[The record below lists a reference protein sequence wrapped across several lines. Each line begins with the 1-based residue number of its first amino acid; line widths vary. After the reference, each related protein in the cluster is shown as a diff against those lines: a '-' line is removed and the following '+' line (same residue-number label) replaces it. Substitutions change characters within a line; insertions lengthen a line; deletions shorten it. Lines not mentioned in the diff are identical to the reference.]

1 MMIPWELVHSLTL
14 PTLTLA
20 QANQP
25 QPVGLPG
32 GGFLTGL
39 GFNVGPTVLNLI
51 VAIVLLIVGWI
62 VAAIAAGVT
71 RGILNRTNVDNR
83 IAGWITGR
91 SGQAASTLP
100 VEKWVS
106 SIVFWIIIIFTVVAF
121 LDKLQLA
128 AVSQPLNSFLQQVIG
143 FLPKLAGAAILV
155 GIAWILA
162 NLSKLVVTRALH
174 AFGLDERLNQ
184 QVGSTTP
191 GERLTSTPGE
201 RLSNTPR
208 ERPFLLSETIGNALY
223 WFIFLLFLPAVL
235 NTLGLQG
242 TLQPVQQLLNEI
254 LSIVPNILAAVLIG
268 AAGWLIAQVV
278 RRIVTNLLAATGTDR
293 IGTRFG
299 LGRTTRGQSLSW
311 IIGTIVYVLI
321 LIPTAIAALQALRI
335 DAISQPAIA
344 MLNQILSVLPKIFT
358 AGVILILAYVLGHFL
373 AELVTSILSS
383 IGFDNIFNWLGLS
396 ALPRRGRRDVTPP
409 RPTTA
414 PSTATFPPPPPPPG
428 ETVIPSEQVTQL
440 QTTPSLPT
448 RTPSELIG
456 IVVLVGIMLFATLAA
471 VNILNIPA
479 LTALVGGLVVVSG
492 RILAGLVVFA
502 IGLYLANLAFTL
514 ITSSGE
520 RQALILGQI
529 ARIAIIAFVS
539 AMALQQMGIASD
551 IINLAFGLLLGAIA
565 VSFAI
570 AFGLGGRELAAQQVR
585 ELLDSFKQQ
594 RERPPY

>member
-1 MMIPWELVHSLTL
+1 MIPWELVNSLTL
-14 PTLTLA
+14 KPLTLA

-25 QPVGLPG
+25 QPAGLPPV

-51 VAIVLLIVGWI
+51 VAIIILIVGWI
-62 VAAIAAGVT
+62 VAAIAAGAT
-71 RGILNRTNVDNR
+71 RGILNRTNADNR
-83 IAGWITGR
+83 LAAWITGR
-91 SGQAASTLP
+91 SGQTASTVP
-100 VEKWVS
+100 VEKWIS
-106 SIVFWIIIIFTVVAF
+106 SIVFWIIIIFTIIAF

-128 AVSQPLNSFLQQVIG
+128 AVSQPLNNFLQQIIG

-155 GIAWILA
+155 GVAWLLA
-162 NLSKLVVTRALH
+162 NLAKLVVTRALH

-184 QVGSTTP
+184 QVS
-191 GERLTSTPGE
+191 STPE
-201 RLSNTPR
+201 

-242 TLQPVQQLLNEI
+242 TLQPVQQLLNDI
-254 LSIVPNILAAVLIG
+254 LSIVPNILAAILIG

-321 LIPTAIAALQALRI
+321 LIPTAIAALNALRI

-344 MLNQILSVLPKIFT
+344 MLNQILGVLPKIFT
-358 AGVILILAYVLGHFL
+358 AGVILILAYVLGRFL
-373 AELVTSILSS
+373 ADLVTSILSS
-383 IGFDNIFNWLGLS
+383 IGFDNVFNWLGLS
-396 ALPRRGRRDVTPP
+396 DLPRRSRRDVTPP
-409 RPTTA
+409 GYTV
-414 PSTATFPPPPPPPG
+414 PSTTEFPPPPPPPPG
-428 ETVIPSEQVTQL
+428 EIGLPSEPVTQL
-440 QTTPSLPT
+440 QTTPTIPT
-448 RTPSELIG
+448 RTPSELLG

-551 IINLAFGLLLGAIA
+551 IINLAFGLLLGALA
-565 VSFAI
+565 VAVAL
-570 AFGLGGRELAAQQVR
+570 AFGLGSRDLAAQQVR
-585 ELLDSFKQQ
+585 ELLDSFRQK
-594 RERPPY
+594 RERPPL